1 MEPHPPEDPKYKEV
15 YDKIITTADD
25 GPVDLEGETKRDAKE
40 QGWLLDDRLFTALLN
55 AIPKDRDARKNQQSL
70 QDVPIG
76 EIPDGWLNATAK
88 PVLVEAFHSKPMDP
102 DKRTPG
108 ENCTGLLTYRGC
120 YVLWR
125 HVTGPKS
132 GLDAMEG
139 FKLTG
144 EVAVKI
150 VATLKL
156 KARLPPTA
164 ATGRDEWKV
173 DPAFEPITDNAKDDG
188 DILPKPKICFTNH
201 ELEHAWLLDVDFWLA
216 LHKVRDPGKLKVPIG
231 GMQGWLMLV
240 ARPAVMELFD
250 SVAHPDWRK
259 PDAGTNC
266 HGLLTFG
273 THYLLW
279 RHCTHPNHDEE
290 ARGPQTGTY
299 DAMEA
304 YEIHA
309 NQLAKVKAGK

>member
-1 MEPHPPEDPKYKEV
+1 MGKPKPEDPKYKEV
-15 YDKIITTADD
+15 YDKIIANTDK
-25 GPVDLEGETKRDAKE
+25 GPVDLEGEKKSDAKE
-40 QGWLLDDRLFTALLN
+40 QGWLLDDKLFMALFTA
-55 AIPKDRDARKNQQSL
+55 IPSDQRSP

-76 EIPDGWLNATAK
+76 SLAK
-88 PVLVEAFHSKPMDP
+88 AMPVLIKAFNSKPADP
-102 DKRTPG
+102 QKGTPG
-108 ENCTGLLTYRGC
+108 KNCNGLLTYQGC

-125 HVTGPKS
+125 HSRHAEGSKS
-132 GLDAMEG
+132 YDGMEG

-144 EVAVKI
+144 DVAAKI
-150 VATLKL
+150 VAKLKL
-156 KARLPPTA
+156 TTREDRE
-164 ATGRDEWKV
+164 GWDV
-173 DPAFEPITDNAKDDG
+173 DRAFYPITDNAKDEG
-188 DILPKPKICFTNH
+188 DILPKPKICFTKH

-216 LHKVRDPGKLKVPIG
+216 LHKVRDPGDLKVPIG

-250 SVAHPDWRK
+250 SVAHPDWSK

-279 RHCTHPNHDEE
+279 RHCTHPNHDTHG
-290 ARGPQTGTY
+290 RGPPTGHY

-304 YEIHA
+304 YEIHS
-309 NQLAKVKAGK
+309 NQLAKVK